1 MAVKNVDKAIRILE
15 KENPNPS
22 NGLTDEVF
30 YYSCDPT
37 NGVDVGIQSYNSE
50 VNYCGEGK
58 IEPVLTISNTG
69 SEAVT
74 TCIIE
79 TIVDGNVISVFNW
92 EGYLPFLG
100 YIALIPAI
108 GFLYIF
114 IFGKR
119 KQGAETFNQPI
130 WWDYMRP
137 IHSFLYFYFA
147 YMAINKKK

>member
-1 MAVKNVDKAIRILE
+1 MNIIQKRFIAFLLLCI
-15 KENPNPS
+15 PS
-22 NGLTDEVF
+22 RF
-30 YYSCDPT
+30 FAAFIS
-37 NGVDVGIQSYNSE
+37 
-50 VNYCGEGK
+50 K
-58 IEPVLTISNTG
+58 II
-69 SEAVT
+69 AKK
-74 TCIIE
+74 
-79 TIVDGNVISVFNW
+79 
-92 EGYLPFLG
+92 YLPFLG

-147 YMAINKKK
+147 YMAINKKITHI